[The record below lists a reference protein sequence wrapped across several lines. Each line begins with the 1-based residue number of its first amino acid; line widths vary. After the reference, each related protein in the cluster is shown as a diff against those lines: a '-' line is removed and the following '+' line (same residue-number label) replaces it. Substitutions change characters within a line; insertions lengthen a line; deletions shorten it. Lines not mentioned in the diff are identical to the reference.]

1 MEQSKN
7 YFIGCDAHR
16 NYSVFVLMDER
27 GHTGSA
33 NTVPH
38 DRSSY
43 RYYLSTLPP
52 HSPIAL
58 ESVGNWYWMIEEME
72 QAGHQPF
79 LAHPKKAKL
88 MMGLT
93 HKTDKLDARGLALL
107 LRNGTLP
114 SVWIPPGELRDQR
127 ELTRMRMAFVRV
139 RTMLKNRIHS
149 ALAKYGIRIDEVS
162 DLFGL
167 TGRELLKERSAA
179 LPPETQRSVQEHLE
193 LLDQLLQQIERA
205 EKRIKE
211 RIEVTPEMK
220 LLMTLPGVGPI
231 LTILIVLEIG
241 DIRRFPDAPQ
251 LASYCGTVPQI
262 KSSGGKTFYGKVRP
276 DVNRY
281 LKWAFIEAA
290 NSIVL
295 NQMRMSDRQVVRL
308 YQRIMKRKG
317 HPKAI
322 VAVARHL
329 AEATYWM
336 LTKKEPYREPIGS
349 RRISPTQK

>member
-1 MEQSKN
+1 MEESKN

-16 NYSVFVLMDER
+16 RYSVFVVMDER
-27 GHTGSA
+27 GQPGKAVS
-33 NTVPH
+33 VSH
-38 DRSSY
+38 DSNCY
-43 RYYLSTLPP
+43 RNYLSTLPV
-52 HSPIAL
+52 HSRIAL
-58 ESVGNWYWMIEEME
+58 ESVGNWYWMVEEIEK
-72 QAGHQPF
+72 AGHQPF
-79 LAHPKKAKL
+79 LAHARKAKL

-93 HKTDKLDARGLALL
+93 HKTDKLDAGGLAVL

-139 RTMLKNRIHS
+139 RTMLKNRIHWT
-149 ALAKYGIRIDEVS
+149 LAKYAIRVDEVS

-167 TGRELLKERSAA
+167 KGRELLKGRSGA
-179 LPPETQRSVQEHLE
+179 LPSETQRSMEEHLE
-193 LLDQLLQQIERA
+193 LLDQVVEQIERA

-211 RIEVTPEMK
+211 LVQVTPEMK

-231 LTILIVLEIG
+231 LAILIILEIG
-241 DIRRFPDAPQ
+241 DIGRFRGAPQ

-290 NSIVL
+290 NCVVL
-295 NQMRMSDRQVVRL
+295 NQSRMSNRRVGQL

-317 HPKAI
+317 HPKAV

-336 LTKKEPYREPIGS
+336 LTKKEPYREPMGS
-349 RRISPTQK
+349 RQISPTQE